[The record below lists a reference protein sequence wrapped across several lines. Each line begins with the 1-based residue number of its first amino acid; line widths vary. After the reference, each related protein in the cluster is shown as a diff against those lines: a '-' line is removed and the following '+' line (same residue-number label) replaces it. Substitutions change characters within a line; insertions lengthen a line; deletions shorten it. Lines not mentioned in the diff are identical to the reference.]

1 MRLWPSVESPN
12 IHSPA
17 IKCPNR
23 SRDGQLT
30 NLTKPGTD
38 QMCPKFVLG
47 NFTSPTQGK
56 KIICLVPS
64 FIASHSQNS
73 LELHLELCDW
83 QWVVFALIKKWT
95 LLRHFQSETLNKPKH
110 TPIPNV

>member
-1 MRLWPSVESPN
+1 MRLWPRVESPN

-56 KIICLVPS
+56 FFMCLVPS
-64 FIASHSQNS
+64 FIAPHSQNS

-83 QWVVFALIKKWT
+83 QWVVICPNKKMNPT
-95 LLRHFQSETLNKPKH
+95 
-110 TPIPNV
+110 